1 MSQRRTSAKNAA
13 AETNNTV
20 PADLAFEDAFAEMQ
34 KVIAQLE
41 GGDLAL
47 DAAITAFERGMRLAQ
62 HCTTL
67 LDQAE
72 LRVQALEVET
82 EGTFTLRDIAVETD

>member
-13 AETNNTV
+13 GAASTA

-34 KVIAQLE
+34 KVIEQLE

-47 DAAITAFERGMRLAQ
+47 DASVGAFERGMRLAQ

-67 LDQAE
+67 LDGAE
-72 LRVQALEVET
+72 LRVQALEAET
-82 EGTFTLRDIAVETD
+82 EGVFTLRDIVVETE

>member
-13 AETNNTV
+13 NSTANPA

-34 KVIAQLE
+34 KVIEQLE

-47 DAAITAFERGMRLAQ
+47 DASVGAFERGMRLAQ

-67 LDQAE
+67 LDGAE
-72 LRVQALEVET
+72 LRVQALEAETEGVFTVRDIVVET
-82 EGTFTLRDIAVETD
+82 E